1 MKKLGLNYLD
11 LYLIHWP
18 GKGEKF
24 VDTWKA
30 FEKLYKEGYIRA
42 IGVSNFHVHHL
53 NRLMEAADVVP
64 AVNQVEFHPRFSQ
77 VELRNYCK
85 QKGIQL
91 EAWSPLMQGKLLD
104 NPTLKEIGDKYGK
117 STSQVILRWDLQ
129 NEVVT
134 IPKSVNPE
142 RIRQNADLFDFE
154 LSEEDMERIN
164 GLNKD
169 ERNGP
174 NPDEFLF

>member
-1 MKKLGLNYLD
+1 
-11 LYLIHWP
+11 
-18 GKGEKF
+18 
-24 VDTWKA
+24 
-30 FEKLYKEGYIRA
+30 
-42 IGVSNFHVHHL
+42 
-53 NRLMEAADVVP
+53 
-64 AVNQVEFHPRFSQ
+64 
-77 VELRNYCK
+77 
-85 QKGIQL
+85 
-91 EAWSPLMQGKLLD
+91 MQGKLLD